1 MARSTSPTKVA
12 SKKAAPAKAAAAPRR
27 AASPARTSDPGVA
40 RANVLA
46 HDAVPGR
53 YGAVRDGG
61 PGVTLS
67 VVHPLS
73 ILTVIARKGRAG
85 ELAAAM
91 NGWLGVEPPGA
102 GGTAAGKTASVA
114 WAGPDQW
121 FVIARDQPEG
131 ALYDA
136 AAERLAGLA
145 SVSDQSHGRIMV
157 RIAGPKAR
165 QVLAKGSSADFHPR
179 AFAAGQCAMTQ
190 MAHIGVHVTQAHD
203 GVFDLVM
210 FRGFSE
216 GFWEW
221 LTEMA
226 EEYGYEVR

>member
-1 MARSTSPTKVA
+1 MARTP
-12 SKKAAPAKAAAAPRR
+12 
-27 AASPARTSDPGVA
+27 SPARKPAAKPAPAPGAPTPAQTAEPALA

-61 PGVTLS
+61 PGVILS
-67 VVHPLS
+67 VIHPLS
-73 ILTVIARKGRAG
+73 ILTIIARTGRTG
-85 ELAAAM
+85 GLADAVRD
-91 NGWLGVEPPGA
+91 WLGADLPET

-114 WAGPDQW
+114 WAGPEQW
-121 FVIARDQPEG
+121 FVIASGWPDG

-136 AAERLAGLA
+136 AAERLSGLA
-145 SVSDQSHGRIMV
+145 SVSDQSHGRITV
-157 RIAGPKAR
+157 RIAGPMAR
-165 QVLAKGSSADFHPR
+165 KVLAKGSSADFHPR
-179 AFAAGQCAMTQ
+179 AFAVGRCAMTQ
-190 MAHIGVHVTQAHD
+190 MAHIGVHVTQVRD

-221 LTEMA
+221 LTEMSQ
-226 EEYGYEVR
+226 EYGYEVR

>member
-1 MARSTSPTKVA
+1 V
-12 SKKAAPAKAAAAPRR
+12 R
-27 AASPARTSDPGVA
+27 ASDPGIA
-40 RANVLA
+40 RANALA

-53 YGAVRDGG
+53 YGAVREAG

-67 VVHPLS
+67 VIHPLS

-85 ELAAAM
+85 DLAAAL
-91 NGWLGVEPPGA
+91 NGWLGVDLPGA
-102 GGTAAGKTASVA
+102 GGTAAGKAASVA

-121 FVIARDQPEG
+121 FVIARNWPEG
-131 ALYDA
+131 ALYDE

-157 RIAGPKAR
+157 RVAGPKAR

-179 AFAAGQCAMTQ
+179 AFAVGRCAMTQ
-190 MAHIGVHVTQAHD
+190 MAHIGVHVTQVHV